1 MRADFLQSSGGVA
14 REEESKHKILFK
26 SLTYDNYPISAHLN
40 IHEVSL
46 VCNFYCVIFRLL
58 IFRAAL
64 SVNVPADI
72 KVPEEEEEEEEEEEG
87 HRASIN
93 LTLLSR

>member
-64 SVNVPADI
+64 SMYQRI
-72 KVPEEEEEEEEEEEG
+72 LKYLKKKKKKKKKKKGTE
-87 HRASIN
+87 
-93 LTLLSR
+93 LLLI